1 MESTLQNQERKA
13 TRELLNYYIDDEN
26 IPEGGREKEAYLG
39 RSRGYLTDLVISGYR
54 YLKAKGLEEQYWEW
68 KTG

>member
-39 RSRGYLTDLVISGYR
+39 VPGVI
-54 YLKAKGLEEQYWEW
+54 
-68 KTG
+68 